1 MHVKIWSNH
10 NGAAKILWYR
20 PQFLLLSL
28 LTRQYGP
35 KCAGLIVIN
44 YIRVCTP
51 HHLVVLN
58 VTFLFSFNSRRETYC
73 KYRSCYNYRWDW
85 KKRAAA
91 KTASVAKNEVFDA
104 ILHLYL
110 DINAEQNTLS
120 STYYTTNRNNLLF
133 IL

>member
-1 MHVKIWSNH
+1 MDTAFMHVKIWSNH

-58 VTFLFSFNSRRETYC
+58 VTFLLILDERH
-73 KYRSCYNYRWDW
+73 
-85 KKRAAA
+85 
-91 KTASVAKNEVFDA
+91 TANTEAVIIIDGIGRNEQQPKLQA
-104 ILHLYL
+104 
-110 DINAEQNTLS
+110 
-120 STYYTTNRNNLLF
+120 
-133 IL
+133 